1 MPGKPIKLWR
11 EANADDFV
19 RTEIERHGFKPTYST
34 SSTLSKLLERLAAEG
49 MAPSK
54 NQARKLI
61 EICLKLDRTRK
72 AVMSL
77 KNGFA
82 DNPEEILGEEVRKG
96 FEEEIKIKKV
106 VWKPYGIHFV
116 LDNPS
121 ADWGIMFPEPQKGLE
136 GVSPKAA
143 FAKHKFSPKV
153 KELLEKQELSLED
166 IENSLS
172 LGTSRREKQVT
183 GHETE
188 HAWSHSTG
196 KPTSTEELA
205 AWYKSITLGW
215 KPEEV
220 FENMSHP
227 DASGNYH
234 EALGLRRGFNWWP
247 TSEDRKQLI
256 SRMEEYQKDLE
267 ERYATLKEY
276 VREKQRFERWPLGKA
291 FLFKHAIRLRE
302 ELIEEQKKNCE
313 ELERTASRRTYEPV
327 ESHLNH
333 NKSLLKRLDEK
344 FSEWFARV
352 RNPLDDEL
360 ARGAEEMAK
369 KSVERHLEAFKKI
382 ISLQTEHGISTNVI
396 TNLIR
401 ATPIEN
407 VPAVLEAANALGK
420 IKPKTGQQKS

>member
-34 SSTLSKLLERLAAEG
+34 SSTLRKLL
-49 MAPSK
+49 
-54 NQARKLI
+54 

-234 EALGLRRGFNWWP
+234 EATRR
-247 TSEDRKQLI
+247 
-256 SRMEEYQKDLE
+256 
-267 ERYATLKEY
+267 
-276 VREKQRFERWPLGKA
+276 
-291 FLFKHAIRLRE
+291 
-302 ELIEEQKKNCE
+302 
-313 ELERTASRRTYEPV
+313 
-327 ESHLNH
+327 
-333 NKSLLKRLDEK
+333 KRGVY
-344 FSEWFARV
+344 FC
-352 RNPLDDEL
+352 
-360 ARGAEEMAK
+360 
-369 KSVERHLEAFKKI
+369 
-382 ISLQTEHGISTNVI
+382 
-396 TNLIR
+396 
-401 ATPIEN
+401 
-407 VPAVLEAANALGK
+407 
-420 IKPKTGQQKS
+420 